1 MKSWRSRLARLNDMF
16 DSYIKENCKV
26 VEYQVKTPSSTLKKY
41 VKAFAASQRELRE
54 QKYKWK
60 QVPPKDGESTTKRVL
75 VDGVRKKYTVTTPN
89 KMNIMTNMDR
99 IAEKNIGLKDHNN
112 GMLQSGRPM
121 VVANKMR
128 NKYFLVLTSKRV
140 YSVLGL
146 VSTIVPQ
153 LT

>member
-1 MKSWRSRLARLNDMF
+1 MN
-16 DSYIKENCKV
+16 
-26 VEYQVKTPSSTLKKY
+26 
-41 VKAFAASQRELRE
+41 
-54 QKYKWK
+54 
-60 QVPPKDGESTTKRVL
+60 
-75 VDGVRKKYTVTTPN
+75 RKKYTVTTPN

-140 YSVLGL
+140 ESVEVLFPLFHL
-146 VSTIVPQ
+146 VEQKVGAESQ
-153 LT
+153 